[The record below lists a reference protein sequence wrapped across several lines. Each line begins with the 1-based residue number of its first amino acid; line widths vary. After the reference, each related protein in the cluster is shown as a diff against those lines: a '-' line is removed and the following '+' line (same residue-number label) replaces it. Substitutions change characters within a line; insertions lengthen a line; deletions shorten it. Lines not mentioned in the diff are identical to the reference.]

1 MKHIIKFSLD
11 RRFKNKVTIILH
23 VLVIGVLSSLLF
35 MDKIIEFIFVG
46 ANDKELVYYDP
57 RLKETFENVEDELF
71 ILKEGEDKEKI
82 NIKYEEKWI
91 LESSYTLD
99 PIVSINLRALI
110 TNTISEK
117 WLETLSDESI
127 YSITQNISPEITE
140 RTISKTPIGRDK
152 MNMSMFLITGIY
164 FAMLSF
170 STMIANEVVYEKTS
184 RVLDIILTSVTTTTH
199 YFSKMIVAWL
209 TVMLQISTILFEGA
223 ILLYIRNAYDEG
235 SGLLKILTRY
245 NLLEV
250 ETTTFKSLLKALGID
265 QKLLSVLGVS
275 MIYMLLG
282 VVIVQMIMVCISSFI
297 NSIEES
303 GAIQAPVYIIFLIV
317 YYVALALNAPAKLSS
332 GFGYYMSM
340 TPIVSMLFM
349 PMRLLLVEVSIHEI
363 LLGIVLNICTLI
375 IFSYYGS
382 KIYHY
387 GILGG
392 VSIKRR
398 RTLKKTNK

>member
-91 LESSYTLD
+91 LESPYTLD

-250 ETTTFKSLLKALGID
+250 EATTFKSLLKVLGID